1 VSQVSLGRLE
11 VFKGAVA
18 LALSDGQLSN
28 GEKRLLVKMSHALK
42 LEEEQPKLVYDS
54 VVKGESLEEGDFLS
68 LEETR
73 RVYEQ
78 VLEAF
83 LLHTDRSEEELIL
96 VAYLRHVFNIDD
108 AEHRAIARVMDRQL
122 EMAVHRTVAED
133 MRMRLDDSIERIGTI
148 FDEFRI
154 QK

>member
-1 VSQVSLGRLE
+1 MSQVSLGRLE

-133 MRMRLDDSIERIGTI
+133 MRMRLDDSIERIGAI

>member
-1 VSQVSLGRLE
+1 M
-11 VFKGAVA
+11 FKGAVA

>member
-1 VSQVSLGRLE
+1 M
-11 VFKGAVA
+11 FKGAVA

-154 QK
+154 LK

>member
-1 VSQVSLGRLE
+1 MSQVSLGRLE

-154 QK
+154 LK

>member
-1 VSQVSLGRLE
+1 
-11 VFKGAVA
+11 
-18 LALSDGQLSN
+18 
-28 GEKRLLVKMSHALK
+28 LK

-54 VVKGESLEEGDFLS
+54 VVTGDLLEEGDFLS

-83 LLHTDRSEEELIL
+83 LLHTDRSEEELVL
-96 VAYLRHVFNIDD
+96 VAYLRHVFKIDD

-133 MRMRLDDSIERIGTI
+133 MRMRLDDSIERIGAI

>member
-1 VSQVSLGRLE
+1 MSQVSLGRLE